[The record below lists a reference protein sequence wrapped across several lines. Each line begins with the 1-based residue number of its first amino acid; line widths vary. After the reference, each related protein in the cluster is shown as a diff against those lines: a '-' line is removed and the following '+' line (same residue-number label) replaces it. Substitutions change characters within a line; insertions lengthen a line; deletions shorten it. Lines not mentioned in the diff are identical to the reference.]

1 MSTNILY
8 CCVSRLRDISASPHI
23 AYGHAMLFVAL
34 PAKAFGSGGSS
45 ICMLAPI
52 TIDAQGSSVPISR
65 GGPPIF
71 NE

>member
-8 CCVSRLRDISASPHI
+8 CCVSRLRDIGMSPHT
-23 AYGHAMLFVAL
+23 AYGYAMLFDAL
-34 PAKAFGSGGSS
+34 PTKAYGSRS
-45 ICMLAPI
+45 IGMFAPI
-52 TIDAQGSSVPISR
+52 AIDAQGSSVPISR